1 MLRIIPL
8 FLIRAYQYML
18 SPVLNPAC
26 RFYPTC
32 AEYAYRAISR
42 FGVLRGS
49 FLALKRILR
58 CHPLSTGG
66 FDPVPSKTNLEK

>member
-8 FLIRAYQYML
+8 LLIRVYQYML
-18 SPVLNPAC
+18 SPVLIPAC

-32 AEYAYRAISR
+32 AEYAHRAISQ

-58 CHPLSTGG
+58 CHPLSPGG
-66 FDPVPSKTNLEK
+66 FDPIPSKTDPEK